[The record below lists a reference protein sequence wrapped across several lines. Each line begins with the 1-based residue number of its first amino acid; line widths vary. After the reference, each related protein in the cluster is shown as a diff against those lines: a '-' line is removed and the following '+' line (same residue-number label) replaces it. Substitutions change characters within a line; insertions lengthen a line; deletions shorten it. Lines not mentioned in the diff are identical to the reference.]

1 MAGKTDTTQPLQ
13 AYGWAIPEEASQD
26 SGNLIG
32 QQPPPYTVNP
42 SVNSQQPSLSEKQ
55 QPLLAGGHTP
65 PYPSNFSNNPSP
77 GWSTG
82 PGQNLDS
89 RSANYGDASVNPE
102 TTFSIEN
109 EEDKAGPFSEKKI
122 RMGFI
127 RKVYAILML
136 QLTITT
142 GFIAVFLFE
151 ENLARFS
158 RENPEM
164 LFISGGFTIII
175 VIGMACCND
184 IRRTWPI
191 NIILLVIFTLF
202 ESWTLGT
209 LCSFYEVE
217 SVLIAAGMCTVVCL
231 ALTIFAFQTKYDF
244 TVCGS
249 ALYVSLLI
257 LMLLGFC
264 AMIIPGNTVQI
275 AYSALGAL
283 LFSFYLIYDTQM
295 IIGGDHKYAVSP
307 EEYIF
312 AALSIYLDIIQLFI
326 RLLVIFGKKK

>member
-1 MAGKTDTTQPLQ
+1 M
-13 AYGWAIPEEASQD
+13 
-26 SGNLIG
+26 
-32 QQPPPYTVNP
+32 
-42 SVNSQQPSLSEKQ
+42 
-55 QPLLAGGHTP
+55 
-65 PYPSNFSNNPSP
+65 
-77 GWSTG
+77 
-82 PGQNLDS
+82 
-89 RSANYGDASVNPE
+89 
-102 TTFSIEN
+102 
-109 EEDKAGPFSEKKI
+109 
-122 RMGFI
+122 
-127 RKVYAILML
+127 
-136 QLTITT
+136 
-142 GFIAVFLFE
+142 
-151 ENLARFS
+151 
-158 RENPEM
+158 
-164 LFISGGFTIII
+164 
-175 VIGMACCND
+175 
-184 IRRTWPI
+184 
-191 NIILLVIFTLF
+191 IFQ
-202 ESWTLGT
+202 
-209 LCSFYEVE
+209 VE

-275 AYSALGAL
+275 AYSALGTL